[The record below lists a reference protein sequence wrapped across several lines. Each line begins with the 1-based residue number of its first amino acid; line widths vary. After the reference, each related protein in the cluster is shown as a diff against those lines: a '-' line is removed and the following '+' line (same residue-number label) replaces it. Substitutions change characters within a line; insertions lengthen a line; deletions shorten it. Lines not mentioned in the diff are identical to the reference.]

1 MKKSAEKISPVVLKF
16 GGSSVAEIKHWKTI
30 VERLK
35 LELAKDRVP
44 VLVLSAL
51 KDVSNTLEGILHL
64 AKSGDFQ
71 NAIDQLVEKHTNFAK
86 QLDLSVESQL
96 NHYGQQLAEYSQ
108 EIYKQQSITP
118 RMHAKVLAIGELM
131 STTIGHAF
139 ISQSGV
145 AATWYD
151 ARELLVAERQPD
163 QWHHFTSAVCNF
175 EYSSQ
180 LSKQLFSPSNDASV
194 VVTQGFIASDD
205 QGNTVLLGREG
216 SDTTAAYLAAK
227 LGANELQIWTD
238 VTGVFSANPAD
249 VSTALQIDKLSYA
262 QAHTMAVFGAKVL
275 HPKVIRPIATNQ
287 ISLSVRSTWFP
298 KHHGTQISSSDN
310 LSDGPLAVTM
320 IPRSSI
326 LKIEKN
332 SHTAME
338 ISQILAQIAELG
350 FDILLKQSD
359 ERFEQIALK
368 YTNTDTPIP
377 TVTDLVRDLNIQPD
391 NILLK
396 GDLLSIIGSRVN
408 SSWMTSASSVV
419 QRICGPSIAVQL
431 ISQDEGRISFYVGN
445 SVSNM
450 QLKEIHD
457 KLFAA

>member
-1 MKKSAEKISPVVLKF
+1 
-16 GGSSVAEIKHWKTI
+16 
-30 VERLK
+30 
-35 LELAKDRVP
+35 
-44 VLVLSAL
+44 
-51 KDVSNTLEGILHL
+51 
-64 AKSGDFQ
+64 
-71 NAIDQLVEKHTNFAK
+71 
-86 QLDLSVESQL
+86 
-96 NHYGQQLAEYSQ
+96 
-108 EIYKQQSITP
+108 
-118 RMHAKVLAIGELM
+118 MHAKVLAIGELM

-139 ISQSGV
+139 IGQSGV

-163 QWHHFTSAVCNF
+163 QWHHFTSAVRNF
-175 EYSSQ
+175 EYRSQ
-180 LSKQLFSPSNDASV
+180 LSKQMFSPSNDASV

-262 QAHTMAVFGAKVL
+262 QAHTMAVLGAKVL

-320 IPRSSI
+320 IPSSSI

-332 SHTAME
+332 SQTAME
-338 ISQILAQIAELG
+338 VSQILAQIAELG

-391 NILLK
+391 NIFLK

-419 QRICGPSIAVQL
+419 QRICGPSAELQL
-431 ISQDEGRISFYVGN
+431 ISQEEGRISFYVDN

>member
-71 NAIDQLVEKHTNFAK
+71 NAIDQLLEKHTNFAK

-108 EIYKQQSITP
+108 EIYKKQSITP

-139 ISQSGV
+139 IGQSGV
-145 AATWYD
+145 AANWYD

-194 VVTQGFIASDD
+194 VVTQGFIASDE

-262 QAHTMAVFGAKVL
+262 QA
-275 HPKVIRPIATNQ
+275 TNQ

-326 LKIEKN
+326 LKIEKS
-332 SHTAME
+332 SHRAAKV
-338 ISQILAQIAELG
+338 SQILAQIAELG
-350 FDILLKQSD
+350 FDILLRQSD

-377 TVTDLVRDLNIQPD
+377 TVTDLVRDLKIQPD
-391 NILLK
+391 NLFLK
-396 GDLLSIIGSRVN
+396 GDLLSIIGSREN
-408 SSWMTSASSVV
+408 SSWMTSASAVV
-419 QRICGPSIAVQL
+419 QRICGPSAELQL
-431 ISQDEGRISFYVGN
+431 ISQEEGRISFYVDN

>member
-1 MKKSAEKISPVVLKF
+1 
-16 GGSSVAEIKHWKTI
+16 
-30 VERLK
+30 
-35 LELAKDRVP
+35 
-44 VLVLSAL
+44 
-51 KDVSNTLEGILHL
+51 
-64 AKSGDFQ
+64 
-71 NAIDQLVEKHTNFAK
+71 
-86 QLDLSVESQL
+86 
-96 NHYGQQLAEYSQ
+96 
-108 EIYKQQSITP
+108 
-118 RMHAKVLAIGELM
+118 
-131 STTIGHAF
+131 
-139 ISQSGV
+139 
-145 AATWYD
+145 
-151 ARELLVAERQPD
+151 
-163 QWHHFTSAVCNF
+163 
-175 EYSSQ
+175 
-180 LSKQLFSPSNDASV
+180 
-194 VVTQGFIASDD
+194 
-205 QGNTVLLGREG
+205 
-216 SDTTAAYLAAK
+216 
-227 LGANELQIWTD
+227 
-238 VTGVFSANPAD
+238 
-249 VSTALQIDKLSYA
+249 
-262 QAHTMAVFGAKVL
+262 MAVFGAKVL